1 MRNCKNEMRMGVL
14 SLAVSSAL
22 AVMFATPMMAYAAD
36 EADTL
41 KEEVAAI
48 RHPTNYIEVGAEN
61 VSKDSAKF
69 GEYNGLDKKGGK
81 AIVNFSVRGGDAYEG
96 GDGTMRW
103 SLTGRDLGTTSR
115 ELGVTAGNQGRWNLN
130 IGYDELRHNI
140 TDTYQTPQQGSMG
153 GNTFTLPANFGAFDA
168 ATLSSSVRNLNATQR
183 GAFHTEDV
191 GSTRKNTSFGAGINL
206 SPQLSLK
213 FDYNHLA
220 QSGAKLMASAADGR
234 LAGTGTWRAE
244 AVSVLMNPTNYNT
257 DTFNL
262 ALNWKGEQGY
272 LSGSYYGSVFKDAY
286 DRVSWDNPMLNG
298 PTTSGTV
305 IGLVSTSPAGVYQTV
320 TMSTAPDNALHQLN
334 LSGGYAF
341 SSATKLVGGLSYGR
355 NTQNAAYLTGMPETV
370 LAPQASLNGLVLT
383 KHADLKLTNQ
393 TTKELV
399 LSATVKYNERNNR
412 SSSNLYQYYAINSS
426 IIGVFNGGAANAVDV
441 AANAPYSNKK
451 TELGLAGDYRL
462 DKSQSIR
469 LAYDLEKI
477 SRWCSNYALSANCLV
492 SPSSTENKVGIK
504 YKVKASDDVS
514 LNAGYSLA
522 KRNAT
527 YDHNA
532 VTPLG
537 GVNLATPTDV
547 NAQDYPGFS
556 AVSYASRKQDM
567 LKAGVNW
574 QASEKLGLSLDG
586 RYINDKYDS
595 TLGVQGSKTTG
606 INLDSTYSY
615 SEDASVS
622 AYVNWRNSKK
632 DMRIGAAG
640 GTALNTAASYALLVA
655 PTNVWTN
662 TLDESGQAVGLN
674 TRHRLMGGKLDITGD
689 LSYSIDKSRYGT
701 RAPYLPTCSQ
711 ATVLTCGDLP
721 DIQNKLVTL
730 QLGGIYALDQASKI
744 SVGYMYQK
752 LTSDDYSYNAFQ
764 YGYSSLRL
772 MPTNQQSGSYVVN
785 VIGASYIYNFK

>member
-1 MRNCKNEMRMGVL
+1 MGAL

-22 AVMFATPMMAYAAD
+22 AVMFAAPMSAYAEESWED
-36 EADTL
+36 
-41 KEEVAAI
+41 EVAII
-48 RHPTNYIEVGAEN
+48 RHPTNYIEFGVEN

-81 AIVNFSVRGGDAYEG
+81 AIANISVRGGDAYEG

-103 SLTGRDLGTTSR
+103 SLTGKDLGTTSR
-115 ELGVTAGNQGRWNLN
+115 ELGATVGNQGSWNLN

-168 ATLSSSVRNLNATQR
+168 ATLPAVQGLNATQL

-191 GSTRKNTSFGAGINL
+191 GTTRKNTSMGVLINL
-206 SPQLSLK
+206 SPQLSFT

-244 AVSVLMNPTNYNT
+244 AVSVLMNPTNYKT

-262 ALNWKGEQGY
+262 ALNWAGEKGHI
-272 LSGSYYGSVFKDAY
+272 SGSYYGSTFRDGY
-286 DRVSWDNPMLNG
+286 DRLSWENPMLSG
-298 PTTSGTV
+298 PTTTGTV

-320 TMSTAPDNALHQLN
+320 TMSTAPDNMLHQLN

-341 SSATKLVGGLSYGR
+341 SPATKLVGGISYGR
-355 NTQNAAYLTGMPETV
+355 NTQNASFLTGLPEIV
-370 LAPQASLNGLVLT
+370 LSPQASLNGVVVT
-383 KHADLKLTNQ
+383 KHADMKLTNQ
-393 TTKELV
+393 TTRELM

-412 SSSNLYQYYAINSS
+412 SSSNMYQYYAINSTIVGS
-426 IIGVFNGGAANAVDV
+426 FNGGAVNGVDA

-462 DKSQSIR
+462 DKSQSVR
-469 LAYDLEKI
+469 LAYDVEKI
-477 SRWCSNYALSANCLV
+477 SRWCSNYALSSNCLV
-492 SPSSTENKVGIK
+492 SPSSTENKAGIR
-504 YKVKASDDVS
+504 YKVKASNDVS
-514 LNAGYSLA
+514 LNAGYSQA
-522 KRNAT
+522 NRTST

-532 VTPLG
+532 VTPLAG
-537 GVNLATPTDV
+537 LNSLTPDDV

-556 AVSYASRKQDM
+556 AVSYASRKQSM

-574 QASEKLGLSLDG
+574 QVSESLELSVDG
-586 RYINDKYDS
+586 RYVDDKYPDS
-595 TLGVQGSKTTG
+595 TLGVQTSKTTG

-622 AYVNWRNSKK
+622 AYVSWQNSKK
-632 DMRIGAAG
+632 DMRIGASG
-640 GTALNTAASYALLVA
+640 GTPAAVNAAASYALLVA

-662 TLDESGQAVGLN
+662 QLDESGQAIGIN
-674 TRHRLMGGKLDITGD
+674 TKHKLMGGKLDFTSD

-701 RAPYLPTCSQ
+701 RAPYLATCSLP
-711 ATVLTCGDLP
+711 TVLTCGDLP

-730 QLGGIYALDQASKI
+730 QLVGIYALDQASKI
-744 SVGYMYQK
+744 SVGYMFQK

-772 MPTNQQSGSYVVN
+772 MPTNQTSGSYVVN
-785 VIGASYIYNFK
+785 VIGASYIYSFK